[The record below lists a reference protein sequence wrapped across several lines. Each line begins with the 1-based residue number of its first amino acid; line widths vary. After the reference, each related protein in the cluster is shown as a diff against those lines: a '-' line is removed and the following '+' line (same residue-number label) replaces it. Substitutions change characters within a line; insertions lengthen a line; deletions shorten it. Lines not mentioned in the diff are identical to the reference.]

1 MSKLNVLDDLLVR
14 YHQLQYH
21 QNALLRQRLNDVQT
35 WQKKRLLETHQ
46 SLFNQKNHQALA
58 QYFVH
63 RLYGGP
69 DFDLIA
75 VQIERLIHHAHKI
88 EHIIPA
94 SALQTGT
101 HGIELSILA
110 VELDEQV
117 AQQVLR
123 DYPQSTEITDDV
135 MRSTYMQINQKELR
149 LKQLKMTDELGTHL
163 DQYVKSFMLNTAF
176 KLCKPM
182 AYKHHFHMMYDFI
195 YDGLVALKPLK
206 CTADFVNRFT
216 EQERHVLLKV
226 HNGHQNP
233 FRSSS

>member
-1 MSKLNVLDDLLVR
+1 MSKLDVLDDLLTR

-21 QNALLRQRLNDVQT
+21 HNALLKQRLHDVQA
-35 WQKKRLLETHQ
+35 WQKKRLIDTHQ
-46 SLFNQKNHQALA
+46 TLFKQKNHQALA
-58 QYFVH
+58 HYFVD

-69 DFDLIA
+69 DFDLLA

-88 EHIIPA
+88 ERIIPTNT
-94 SALQTGT
+94 LHTGT

-117 AQQVLR
+117 AQQLLR
-123 DYPQSTEITDDV
+123 DYPQSTTITDDV
-135 MRSTYMQINQKELR
+135 MRMTYMQINQKDLR
-149 LKQLKMTDELGTHL
+149 LKQLDMTDQLGSHL
-163 DQYVKSFMLNTAF
+163 DQYVRSLMLNTAF

-195 YDGLVALKPLK
+195 HDGLVALKPVK
-206 CTADFVNRFT
+206 CTASFVKTFT

-233 FRSSS
+233 FR